1 MEVVS
6 LIALVG
12 MATGLV
18 AVVISTQKKAKRRV
32 DEEEEDEF

>member
-12 MATGLV
+12 MLTGLV
-18 AVVISTQKKAKRRV
+18 AVVISTKKKAKRRV
-32 DEEEEDEF
+32 DEEEDEF

>member
-12 MATGLV
+12 MVTGLV
-18 AVVISTQKKAKRRV
+18 VVVISTQKKAKRRV
-32 DEEEEDEF
+32 DEEFEDEL

>member
-12 MATGLV
+12 MVTELV
-18 AVVISTQKKAKRRV
+18 AVVISIQKKAKRRV
-32 DEEEEDEF
+32 DEEEDAF